1 MSLVYCNG
9 DRCITCLNFL
19 WNPELLMLTSPA
31 SSSTDTLL
39 SSVVAEVIWTAVT
52 DGTGTLRYTA
62 GDDAKEYIAN
72 RSAMDDQTFIGGLK
86 ASFGLA

>member
-1 MSLVYCNG
+1 
-9 DRCITCLNFL
+9 
-19 WNPELLMLTSPA
+19 MLTSPA

-72 RSAMDDQTFIGGLK
+72 LSAMDDQTFIGGLK